1 MKITLS
7 CLTLLVVFT
16 SAGIGAAQVR
26 SANRPANDQADVACL
41 SDTINNGCACIQMP
55 GDEVDDVLHEMSA
68 KEAPTAKVIYN
79 DATRLYEIT
88 YRYDDR
94 RPLDYYGKSTC
105 PQTEEGQRRM
115 NAYLA
120 RRDAADKAEAE
131 HMKKALADLHPYII
145 GKNSKKSLQSYLCGG
160 PQLSEVWD
168 ANDKDMGYQA
178 IYVSVAD
185 PKNVSLVQS
194 LLPSSIDGYRVQA
207 TFVTFNQDEVMPSS
221 DGPCPG
227 WIPCEGECEFPCD
240 SRCLRY
246 CPSSCNS
253 EN

>member
-1 MKITLS
+1 
-7 CLTLLVVFT
+7 
-16 SAGIGAAQVR
+16 
-26 SANRPANDQADVACL
+26 
-41 SDTINNGCACIQMP
+41 
-55 GDEVDDVLHEMSA
+55 
-68 KEAPTAKVIYN
+68 
-79 DATRLYEIT
+79 
-88 YRYDDR
+88 
-94 RPLDYYGKSTC
+94 
-105 PQTEEGQRRM
+105 M